1 MAMKFWDK
9 RAKKY
14 DDLVRKHE
22 ADFQKTTASAKSL
35 LSAADVVL
43 DLGCASGEYS
53 LDLATY
59 VRHVHGIDTSATMIA
74 LATRKAGDRSIGNAT
89 FAVVDVFDRSLA
101 ARGITVALAFNVL
114 HLVEDIRPVLGRI
127 HELLPA
133 GGLFVSQTPCFA
145 EIGFLLKSLIS
156 AAQKVKAIPRI
167 LNFSARELEAEIVR
181 AGFDIARS
189 VAWERKKA
197 IRWIVARKR

>member
-1 MAMKFWDK
+1 MKFWDK

-22 ADFQKTTASAKSL
+22 ADFQKTIKEVRSLISAT
-35 LSAADVVL
+35 DVVL

-53 LDLATY
+53 LEVAPIA
-59 VRHVHGIDTSATMIA
+59 RCVHGIDTSANMIA
-74 LATRKAGDRSIGNAT
+74 LATKKAGDRSIGNAT

-101 ARGITVALAFNVL
+101 ARGFTVVLAFNVL
-114 HLVEDIRPVLGRI
+114 HLVEGIRPVLGRI

-145 EIGFLLKSLIS
+145 EIGFLLKLLIR
-156 AAQKVKAIPRI
+156 AARKVKAAPPI
-167 LNFSARELEAEIVR
+167 LNFSARELEAEIAR
-181 AGFDIARS
+181 AGFDIAAS
-189 VAWERKKA
+189 EAWEGKRA
-197 IRWIVARKR
+197 IRWIVARKRA

>member
-1 MAMKFWDK
+1 MKFWDK

-14 DDLVRKHE
+14 DDLVQKHE
-22 ADFQKTTASAKSL
+22 ADFQKTIAEVRSLISAT
-35 LSAADVVL
+35 DVVL

-53 LDLATY
+53 LELAPLA
-59 VRHVHGIDTSATMIA
+59 RSVHGIDTSANMIA
-74 LATRKAGDRSIGNAT
+74 LATKKAGERSLGNAT
-89 FAVVDVFDRSLA
+89 FAVTDVFDRSLA
-101 ARGITVALAFNVL
+101 ARGITAALAFNVL

-145 EIGFLLKSLIS
+145 EIGFLLKLLIR
-156 AAQKVKAIPRI
+156 AARKVKAMPPM
-167 LNFSARELEAEIVR
+167 LNFSARELEAEIAR
-181 AGFDIARS
+181 AGFDIAVS
-189 VAWERKKA
+189 EAWEGKRA